1 MWWKI
6 LLCILLLPVF
16 DVIFYNTIGGI
27 YILIYYARLEM
38 DWKRRPK
45 HVEAMMEDGT
55 RKVYENVR
63 IHQIFNGPY
72 YFYDEN
78 GKKVKL
84 QPLSLILD
92 YTGKDFESNK
102 QWKVKTDNINL
113 LSVFLVYKTI

>member
-6 LLCILLLPVF
+6 LLGILLLPVL
-16 DVIFYNTIGGI
+16 DVIFYNTVGGI
-27 YILIYYARLEM
+27 YILIYYARLER

-55 RKVYENVR
+55 RKIYENVR

-72 YFYDEN
+72 YFYDES
-78 GKKVKL
+78 GKKIKL

-92 YTGKDFESNK
+92 YTDNDFKNDK
-102 QWKVKTDNINL
+102 Q
-113 LSVFLVYKTI
+113 

>member
-1 MWWKI
+1 MLWKV

-27 YILIYYARLEM
+27 YMLIYYARLEM

-92 YTGKDFESNK
+92 YTGKDFEDNK
-102 QWKVKTDNINL
+102 Q
-113 LSVFLVYKTI
+113 